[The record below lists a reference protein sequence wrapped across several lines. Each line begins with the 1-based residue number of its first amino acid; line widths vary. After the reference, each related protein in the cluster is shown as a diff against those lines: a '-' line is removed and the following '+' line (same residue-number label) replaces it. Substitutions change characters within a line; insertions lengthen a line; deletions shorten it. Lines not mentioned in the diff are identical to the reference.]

1 MASKGVRMALWLVI
15 LGLLASVAG
24 VAIIKVR
31 PLLNPEPLFS
41 APVDPACDLR
51 QGPCRAS
58 FPGGGALSFEILPR
72 AIPLLAPL
80 ALNVEVE
87 GVEPGAVQV
96 DFSGVDMNMGLN
108 RVDLKAAGAGRFEGE
123 GMLPTCV
130 RNRMAWEAKVF
141 VETPAG
147 LLAAPFR
154 FETVRR
160 P

>member
-1 MASKGVRMALWLVI
+1 MASKGVRLALWLVG
-15 LGLLASVAG
+15 LGLLAVAAG
-24 VAIIKVR
+24 VAILEVR
-31 PLLNPEPLFS
+31 PFLTPEPIFS
-41 APVDPACDLR
+41 APLDPACDLR
-51 QGPCRAS
+51 LGPCSAS
-58 FPGGGALSFEILPR
+58 FPGGGELSFEIRPR
-72 AIPLLAPL
+72 AIPVLAPL
-80 ALNVEVE
+80 ALNVEVRGLE
-87 GVEPGAVQV
+87 SGVVQV

-108 RVDLKAAGAGRFEGE
+108 RVNLEQAGVGRFEGE

-154 FETVRR
+154 FQTIRR